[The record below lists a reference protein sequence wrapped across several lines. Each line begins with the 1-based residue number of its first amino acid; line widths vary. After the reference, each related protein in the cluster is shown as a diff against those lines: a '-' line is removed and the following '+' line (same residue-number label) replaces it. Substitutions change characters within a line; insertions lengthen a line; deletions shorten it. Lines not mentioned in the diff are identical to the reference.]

1 VVTGFFEAWN
11 HHDMKAFA
19 ELITDD
25 ADWID
30 IVGMHWR
37 EKAAVVKVHE
47 VFHRTIFLN
56 TEMTPTDLEFELPRW
71 T

>member
-1 VVTGFFEAWN
+1 MMRTG
-11 HHDMKAFA
+11 
-19 ELITDD
+19 
-25 ADWID
+25 D

-47 VFHRTIFLN
+47 VFHRTIFMN
-56 TEMTPTDLEFELPRW
+56 TEMTPTDLEFELPRR